1 MSARLS
7 MLVALVSSVAFANE
21 GFFASEVVEA
31 VAVKQAPQDTQDAA
45 WAAVKAKAFSLAPQ
59 RTIRLHDKQANEAL
73 SVPGIG
79 EVQVKAAFVGT
90 ELTVL
95 LEWSDATQDVVR
107 EDEVNTYADSAAV
120 QVPVTFGKGVRLP
133 AISMGDEEQPV
144 RIVLQRATKT
154 GALVSTLQAAGFGSS
169 TRQAPAAAAKQGA
182 MTYDAKAQRWRAV
195 FQVPVDATSA
205 LVPMAFALWEGGAR
219 LERAGNKRLSSWR
232 FVRVPGRTP
241 DAEYVKAMGWGF
253 APGDLGDPMKGK
265 VLAEAVCAACHHMPG
280 RTVAA
285 EGLAP
290 NLIDVGAIAT
300 PGYLRESIINP
311 NAVILYGTN
320 PNQHYDKNQP
330 RDANGAYPN
339 SEALRWFTLGADG
352 KRTSKMP
359 SFAGFSAEQIADL
372 VAFLRSLDGKGPP
385 P

>member
-7 MLVALVSSVAFANE
+7 MLVALVSSGAFANE
-21 GFFASEVVEA
+21 AFFASEVVDA
-31 VAVKQAPQDTQDAA
+31 VAVKQAPSGTADAV
-45 WAAVKAKAFSLAPQ
+45 WATVKVKAFSLAPQ

-73 SVPGIG
+73 AVPGIG
-79 EVQVKAAFVGT
+79 EVQVKAAFAAN

-95 LEWSDATQDVVR
+95 LEWSDPTQDVVR
-107 EDEVNTYADSAAV
+107 DDEVNTYADSAAV
-120 QVPVTFGKGVRLP
+120 QVPLTFGKGVRLP

-154 GALVSTLQAAGFGSS
+154 GALLSTLQAAGFGSS
-169 TRQAPAAAAKQGA
+169 TRQAPAAAAKQGS
-182 MTYDAKAQRWRAV
+182 MTYDAKAQRWRAM
-195 FQVPVDATSA
+195 FQVPLDATSA

-232 FVRVPGRTP
+232 FVRIPGRTP

-253 APGDLGDPMKGK
+253 APGDLGDAAKGK

-300 PGYLRESIINP
+300 PGYLRESIVTP
-311 NAVILYGTN
+311 SAVILYGPN
-320 PNQHYDKNQP
+320 PNQHYDKSQP

-339 SEALRWFTLGADG
+339 SEALRWFVRDADG

-359 SFAGFSAEQIADL
+359 SFAGFPPEQIADL

>member
-1 MSARLS
+1 MSARLFVV
-7 MLVALVSSVAFANE
+7 LTLAAPVAFANE
-21 GFFASEVVEA
+21 AFFTSEVVDA
-31 VAVKQAPQDTQDAA
+31 VAVKQAPSGTEDVA

-59 RTIRLHDKQANEAL
+59 RTIRLHDKQANAAL

-79 EVQVKAAFVGT
+79 EVQVKAAFAGA

-95 LEWSDATQDVVR
+95 LEWSDSTLDAVR
-107 EDEVNTYADSAAV
+107 DDEVNTYADAAAV
-120 QVPVTFGKGVRLP
+120 QVPLTFGKGVRLP

-154 GALVSTLQAAGFGSS
+154 GALVSTLEAAGFGSS
-169 TRQAPAAAAKQGA
+169 TRQAPAAAARQGS
-182 MTYDAKAQRWRAV
+182 MTYDAKAQRWRAM
-195 FQVPVDATSA
+195 FQLPVDAASA
-205 LVPMAFALWEGGAR
+205 LVPVAFALWEGGAR

-241 DAEYVKAMGWGF
+241 DPEYVKAMSWGF
-253 APGDLGDPMKGK
+253 SPGELGDPLKGK
-265 VLAEAVCAACHHMPG
+265 LLAEAVCAACHHMPG
-280 RTVAA
+280 RTIAA

-290 NLIDVGAIAT
+290 NLIDVGAVAT

-311 NAVILYGTN
+311 NAVVLYGPN
-320 PNQHYDKNQP
+320 PNQHYDKSQP

-339 SEALRWFTLGADG
+339 AEALRWFTRAADG
-352 KRTSKMP
+352 KRLSKMP
-359 SFAGFSAEQIADL
+359 AFSGFSAEQIADL